1 MSLSSAESGTV
12 EPVTD
17 EIERDRARA
26 AAAEQMIAAI
36 RSYAAQVTAEK
47 AYFPVVPP
55 NTLTATDA
63 MIVATAL
70 LKAVNLQVFELGLWQ
85 AWGQ

>member
-1 MSLSSAESGTV
+1 MSLSSVATV
-12 EPVTD
+12 DDDAQATQAAHD
-17 EIERDRARA
+17 

-36 RSYAAQVTAEK
+36 RAYAAQVTADN

-63 MIVATAL
+63 MIVASAL

-85 AWGQ
+85 SWGS

>member
-1 MSLSSAESGTV
+1 MSLSS
-12 EPVTD
+12 TD
-17 EIERDRARA
+17 AGPSERARE

-36 RSYAAQVTAEK
+36 RNYAAQVTADK

-70 LKAVNLQVFELGLWQ
+70 LKAANLQVFELGLWQ
-85 AWGQ
+85 AWGR